1 MFKMLRTQQG
11 SKTAFTE
18 LYDKDGLLYNYLNV
32 MLDDQTRYFDLGSSD
47 NEEGVVS
54 CSYESS
60 YLTTLY
66 LSELAAQKTAGSA
79 IKKSGETVTISS
91 QNLRLG
97 LNSILERLHN
107 GETLDQVVS
116 DLSPVDTAGKKLY
129 SSADDFTE
137 KFIKGAGKE
146 TSNGTVYSGDESSL
160 EFTTTFLN
168 FMLALENAKDQG
180 PKPNGSILMDFDT
193 ERQSPLDN
201 TRDSD
206 SSCLQ
211 IVEENRYV
219 ESTVP
224 NDVALLGDGK
234 SKSGSDS
241 EPQDGSALAVET
253 TQTGVKLMARALQE
267 S

>member
-1 MFKMLRTQQG
+1 
-11 SKTAFTE
+11 
-18 LYDKDGLLYNYLNV
+18 
-32 MLDDQTRYFDLGSSD
+32 
-47 NEEGVVS
+47 
-54 CSYESS
+54 
-60 YLTTLY
+60 
-66 LSELAAQKTAGSA
+66 
-79 IKKSGETVTISS
+79 
-91 QNLRLG
+91 
-97 LNSILERLHN
+97 
-107 GETLDQVVS
+107 
-116 DLSPVDTAGKKLY
+116 LSPVDAAGKKLY

-146 TSNGTVYSGDESSL
+146 TSNGTVYCGNEPSL

-224 NDVALLGDGK
+224 NDVALLGGGK